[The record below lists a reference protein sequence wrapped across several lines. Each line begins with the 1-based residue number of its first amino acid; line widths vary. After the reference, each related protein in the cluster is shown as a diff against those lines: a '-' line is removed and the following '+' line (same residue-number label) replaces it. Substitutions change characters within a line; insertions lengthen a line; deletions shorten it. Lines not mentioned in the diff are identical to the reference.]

1 MKKRKLTPIQQQYR
15 KERRRIQNAM
25 NRLDK
30 QGYVLPEDLL
40 PSIPKKVTQASI
52 NRLKKITSESIYKK
66 SKKLDFET
74 GEAIPG
80 IVARDKARSQRAKE
94 AARRRSFKQEYV
106 SPQFYTEP
114 PQSVSTQSA
123 SLPAHAQPYT
133 TFPSGAD
140 IIISNFRSDV
150 IGRFPESAGPILNRW
165 LDGLLAQQDK
175 EDVANMLETAAANG
189 VVIDYKVA
197 YNTEAL
203 MGAIADFMDYLETTS
218 GFKQDL
224 MDTLEFEED
233 WEFPD

>member
-1 MKKRKLTPIQQQYR
+1 MKTRKLTSAQQQYK
-15 KERRRIQNAM
+15 KERNRIQSAM
-25 NRLDK
+25 RRLEK
-30 QGYVLPEDLL
+30 QGYVLPDDLL
-40 PSIPKKVTQASI
+40 PSTPKKVTQASI
-52 NRLKKITSESIYKK
+52 NRLKKITTESIYKK

-74 GEAIPG
+74 GEITPG

-106 SPQFYTEP
+106 SPQVYTEP
-114 PQSVSTQSA
+114 PQ
-123 SLPAHAQPYT
+123 YT

-140 IIISNFRSDV
+140 IIINNFRSDV

-189 VVIDYKVA
+189 VLIDYKVA

-203 MGAIADFMDYLETTS
+203 MGAIADFMDYLDTTS

>member
-1 MKKRKLTPIQQQYR
+1 MAKRKLTPIQQQYR

-25 NRLDK
+25 NRLEK

-40 PSIPKKVTQASI
+40 PSIPKKVTQSSI

-74 GEAIPG
+74 GEITPG

-106 SPQFYTEP
+106 SPQVYTEP
-114 PQSVSTQSA
+114 PQ
-123 SLPAHAQPYT
+123 YT

-140 IIISNFRSDV
+140 IIINNFRSDV

-175 EDVANMLETAAANG
+175 EDVANMLETAVANG

>member
-1 MKKRKLTPIQQQYR
+1 MAKRKLTPIQQQYR

-25 NRLDK
+25 NRLEK

-40 PSIPKKVTQASI
+40 PSMPKKVTQASI

-74 GEAIPG
+74 GEITPG

-94 AARRRSFKQEYV
+94 AARRRAFKQEYV
-106 SPQFYTEP
+106 SPQVYTEP
-114 PQSVSTQSA
+114 PQ
-123 SLPAHAQPYT
+123 YT

-140 IIISNFRSDV
+140 IIINNFRSDV

-197 YNTEAL
+197 YNTELL
-203 MGAIADFMDYLETTS
+203 MGAIADFMDYLDTTS

>member
-1 MKKRKLTPIQQQYR
+1 MAKRKLTPIQQQYR

-25 NRLDK
+25 NRLEK

-74 GEAIPG
+74 GEITPG

-94 AARRRSFKQEYV
+94 AARRRAFKQEYA
-106 SPQFYTEP
+106 SPQVYTEP
-114 PQSVSTQSA
+114 PQ
-123 SLPAHAQPYT
+123 YT

-140 IIISNFRSDV
+140 IIINNFRSDV

>member
-1 MKKRKLTPIQQQYR
+1 MAKRKLTPTQQQYR

-25 NRLDK
+25 NRLEK

-40 PSIPKKVTQASI
+40 PSMPKKVTQASI
-52 NRLKKITSESIYKK
+52 NRLKKITTEAIYKK
-66 SKKLDFET
+66 SVRLDTET
-74 GEAIPG
+74 GETTPG
-80 IVARDKARSQRAKE
+80 IVARDKARSQRAKK
-94 AARRRSFKQEYV
+94 AARSRAFKQEYV
-106 SPQFYTEP
+106 APEVYIEP
-114 PQSVSTQSA
+114 PQ
-123 SLPAHAQPYT
+123 YT

-140 IIISNFRSDV
+140 IIINNFRTDV

-203 MGAIADFMDYLETTS
+203 MGAIADFMDYLDTTS

>member
-1 MKKRKLTPIQQQYR
+1 MTKRKLTPIQQQYR

-25 NRLDK
+25 NRLEK

-52 NRLKKITSESIYKK
+52 NRLKKITTEAIYKK
-66 SKKLDFET
+66 SVRLDTET
-74 GEAIPG
+74 GEITPG

-94 AARRRSFKQEYV
+94 AARRRAFKQEYV
-106 SPQFYTEP
+106 SPQVYTEP
-114 PQSVSTQSA
+114 PQ
-123 SLPAHAQPYT
+123 YT

-140 IIISNFRSDV
+140 IIINNFRSDV

>member
-1 MKKRKLTPIQQQYR
+1 MAKRKLTPIQQQYR

-25 NRLDK
+25 NRLEK

-40 PSIPKKVTQASI
+40 PSMPKKVTQASI

-74 GEAIPG
+74 GEITPG
-80 IVARDKARSQRAKE
+80 IVAREKARSQRAKE
-94 AARRRSFKQEYV
+94 AARRRSFKQEYA

-114 PQSVSTQSA
+114 PQ
-123 SLPAHAQPYT
+123 YT

-140 IIISNFRSDV
+140 IIINNFRSDV

-203 MGAIADFMDYLETTS
+203 MGAIADFMDYLDTTS

>member
-1 MKKRKLTPIQQQYR
+1 MAKRKKRKLTPIQQQYR

-25 NRLDK
+25 NRLEK

-40 PSIPKKVTQASI
+40 PSIPKRVTQASI

-74 GEAIPG
+74 GEITPG

-94 AARRRSFKQEYV
+94 AARRRAFKQEYA
-106 SPQFYTEP
+106 SPQVYTEP
-114 PQSVSTQSA
+114 PK
-123 SLPAHAQPYT
+123 YT

-140 IIISNFRSDV
+140 IIINNFRSDV

-165 LDGLLAQQDK
+165 LDDLLAQQDK

-203 MGAIADFMDYLETTS
+203 MGAIADFMNYLDTTS

-224 MDTLEFEED
+224 MDTLEFDED

>member
-1 MKKRKLTPIQQQYR
+1 MAKRKLTPIQQQYR

-25 NRLDK
+25 NRLEK

-74 GEAIPG
+74 GEITPG

-94 AARRRSFKQEYV
+94 AARTRSIKKE
-106 SPQFYTEP
+106 YTEP
-114 PQSVSTQSA
+114 TVYIEPPQ
-123 SLPAHAQPYT
+123 YT

-140 IIISNFRSDV
+140 IIINNFRSDV

-203 MGAIADFMDYLETTS
+203 MGAIADFMDYLDTTS

>member
-1 MKKRKLTPIQQQYR
+1 MAKRKLTPIQQQYR

-94 AARRRSFKQEYV
+94 AARRRSFKQEYA

-114 PQSVSTQSA
+114 PQ
-123 SLPAHAQPYT
+123 YT

-203 MGAIADFMDYLETTS
+203 MGAIADFMDYLDTTS

>member
-1 MKKRKLTPIQQQYR
+1 MAKRKLTPIQQQYR

-25 NRLDK
+25 NRLEK

-52 NRLKKITSESIYKK
+52 NRLIKITSESIYKK

-74 GEAIPG
+74 GEITPG
-80 IVARDKARSQRAKE
+80 IVARDKARSQRAKK
-94 AARRRSFKQEYV
+94 AARSRAFKQEYV
-106 SPQFYTEP
+106 APEVYIEP
-114 PQSVSTQSA
+114 PQ
-123 SLPAHAQPYT
+123 YT

-140 IIISNFRSDV
+140 IIINNFRTDV

-175 EDVANMLETAAANG
+175 EDVANMLETASANG

-203 MGAIADFMDYLETTS
+203 MGAIADFMDYLDTTP

-224 MDTLEFEED
+224 MDILEFEED

>member
-1 MKKRKLTPIQQQYR
+1 MAKRKLTPIQQQYR

-25 NRLDK
+25 NGLDK

-94 AARRRSFKQEYV
+94 AARRRSFKQEYA

-114 PQSVSTQSA
+114 PQ
-123 SLPAHAQPYT
+123 YT

-203 MGAIADFMDYLETTS
+203 MGAIADFMDYLDTTS

-224 MDTLEFEED
+224 MDTLELEED

>member
-1 MKKRKLTPIQQQYR
+1 MAKRKLTPIQQQYR

-25 NRLDK
+25 NRLEK

-40 PSIPKKVTQASI
+40 PSMPKKVTQASI

-74 GEAIPG
+74 GEITPG

-94 AARRRSFKQEYV
+94 AARRRAFKQEYV
-106 SPQFYTEP
+106 SPQVYTEP
-114 PQSVSTQSA
+114 PQ
-123 SLPAHAQPYT
+123 YT

-140 IIISNFRSDV
+140 IIINNFRSDV

-175 EDVANMLETAAANG
+175 EDVANMLETAVANG

-203 MGAIADFMDYLETTS
+203 MGAIADFMDYLDTTS

-233 WEFPD
+233 WEFPY

>member
-1 MKKRKLTPIQQQYR
+1 MAKRKLTPIQQQYR

-25 NRLDK
+25 NRLEK

-52 NRLKKITSESIYKK
+52 NRLKKITTEAIYKK
-66 SKKLDFET
+66 SVRLDTET
-74 GEAIPG
+74 GEITPG

-94 AARRRSFKQEYV
+94 AARRRAFKQEYV
-106 SPQFYTEP
+106 SPQVYTEP
-114 PQSVSTQSA
+114 PQ
-123 SLPAHAQPYT
+123 YT

>member
-1 MKKRKLTPIQQQYR
+1 MKKRKLTSVQQQYK
-15 KERRRIQNAM
+15 KERNRIQSAM
-25 NRLDK
+25 RRLEK
-30 QGYVLPEDLL
+30 QGYVLPDDLL
-40 PSIPKKVTQASI
+40 PSVPKKVTQASI
-52 NRLKKITSESIYKK
+52 NRLKKITTEAIYKK
-66 SKKLDFET
+66 SVRLDVET
-74 GEAIPG
+74 GEITPG

-106 SPQFYTEP
+106 SPQVYTEP
-114 PQSVSTQSA
+114 PQ
-123 SLPAHAQPYT
+123 YT

-140 IIISNFRSDV
+140 IIINNFRSDV

-165 LDGLLAQQDK
+165 LEGLLAQQDK

-189 VVIDYKVA
+189 VIIDYKVA

-203 MGAIADFMDYLETTS
+203 MGAIADFMDYLDTTS

>member
-1 MKKRKLTPIQQQYR
+1 MAKRKLTPIQQQYR

-25 NRLDK
+25 NRLEK
-30 QGYVLPEDLL
+30 QGYVLPKDLL
-40 PSIPKKVTQASI
+40 PSMPKKVTQASI

-74 GEAIPG
+74 GEITPG

-94 AARRRSFKQEYV
+94 AARRRSFKQEYA

-114 PQSVSTQSA
+114 PQ
-123 SLPAHAQPYT
+123 YT

-140 IIISNFRSDV
+140 IIINNFRSDV

-165 LDGLLAQQDK
+165 LDDLLAQQDK

-203 MGAIADFMDYLETTS
+203 MGAIADFMDYLDTTS

-224 MDTLEFEED
+224 MDSLEFEED

>member
-1 MKKRKLTPIQQQYR
+1 MARRKLTSVQQQYK
-15 KERRRIQNAM
+15 KERNRIQSAM
-25 NRLDK
+25 RRLEK
-30 QGYVLPEDLL
+30 QGYVLPDDLL
-40 PSIPKKVTQASI
+40 PSTPKKVTQASI
-52 NRLKKITSESIYKK
+52 NRLKKITTEVIYKK
-66 SKKLDFET
+66 SVRLDVET
-74 GEAIPG
+74 GEITPG

-94 AARRRSFKQEYV
+94 AARRRAFKQEYA
-106 SPQFYTEP
+106 SPQVYTEP
-114 PQSVSTQSA
+114 PQ
-123 SLPAHAQPYT
+123 YT

-140 IIISNFRSDV
+140 IIINNFRSDV

-203 MGAIADFMDYLETTS
+203 MGAIADFMNYLDTTS

>member
-1 MKKRKLTPIQQQYR
+1 MKKRKLTSVQQQYK
-15 KERRRIQNAM
+15 KERNRIQSAM
-25 NRLDK
+25 RRLEK
-30 QGYVLPEDLL
+30 QGYVLPDDLL
-40 PSIPKKVTQASI
+40 PSTPKKVTQASI
-52 NRLKKITSESIYKK
+52 NRLKKITTESIYKK
-66 SKKLDFET
+66 SVRLDVET
-74 GEAIPG
+74 GEITPG

-94 AARRRSFKQEYV
+94 AARRRAFKQEYV
-106 SPQFYTEP
+106 SPQVYTEP
-114 PQSVSTQSA
+114 PQ
-123 SLPAHAQPYT
+123 YT

-140 IIISNFRSDV
+140 IIINNFRSDV

-203 MGAIADFMDYLETTS
+203 MGAIADFMDYLDTTS

-224 MDTLEFEED
+224 MDALEFEED

>member
-1 MKKRKLTPIQQQYR
+1 MAKRKLTPIQQQYR

-25 NRLDK
+25 NRLEK

-40 PSIPKKVTQASI
+40 PSMPKKVTQASI

-74 GEAIPG
+74 GEITPG

-106 SPQFYTEP
+106 SPQVYTEP
-114 PQSVSTQSA
+114 PQ
-123 SLPAHAQPYT
+123 YT

-140 IIISNFRSDV
+140 IIINNFRSDV
-150 IGRFPESAGPILNRW
+150 IGRFPESAGPTLNRW

>member
-1 MKKRKLTPIQQQYR
+1 MARRKLTSVQQQYK
-15 KERRRIQNAM
+15 KERNRIQSAM
-25 NRLDK
+25 RRLEK
-30 QGYVLPEDLL
+30 QGYVLPDDLL
-40 PSIPKKVTQASI
+40 PSTPKKVTQASI
-52 NRLKKITSESIYKK
+52 NRLKKITTEVIYKK
-66 SKKLDFET
+66 SVRLDVET
-74 GEAIPG
+74 GEITPG

-94 AARRRSFKQEYV
+94 AARRRAFKQEYV
-106 SPQFYTEP
+106 SPQVYTEP
-114 PQSVSTQSA
+114 PQ
-123 SLPAHAQPYT
+123 YT
-133 TFPSGAD
+133 TFPPGAD
-140 IIISNFRSDV
+140 IIINNFRSDV

-203 MGAIADFMDYLETTS
+203 MGAIADFMDYLDTTS

>member
-1 MKKRKLTPIQQQYR
+1 MKTRKLTSAQQQYK
-15 KERRRIQNAM
+15 KERNRIQSAM
-25 NRLDK
+25 RRLEK
-30 QGYVLPEDLL
+30 QGYVLPDDLL
-40 PSIPKKVTQASI
+40 PSTPKKVTQASI
-52 NRLKKITSESIYKK
+52 NRLKKITTESIYKK

-74 GEAIPG
+74 GEITPG

-106 SPQFYTEP
+106 SPQVYTEP
-114 PQSVSTQSA
+114 PQ
-123 SLPAHAQPYT
+123 YT

-140 IIISNFRSDV
+140 IIINNFRSDV

>member
-1 MKKRKLTPIQQQYR
+1 MAKRKLTPIQQQYR

-25 NRLDK
+25 NRLEK

-74 GEAIPG
+74 GEITPG

-94 AARRRSFKQEYV
+94 AARRRAFKQEYV
-106 SPQFYTEP
+106 SPQVYTEP
-114 PQSVSTQSA
+114 PQ
-123 SLPAHAQPYT
+123 YT

-140 IIISNFRSDV
+140 IIINNFRSDV

-165 LDGLLAQQDK
+165 IDGLLAQQDK

-203 MGAIADFMDYLETTS
+203 MGAIADFMDYLDTTS

>member
-1 MKKRKLTPIQQQYR
+1 MAKRKLTSIQQQYR

-25 NRLDK
+25 NRLEK
-30 QGYVLPEDLL
+30 QGYVLPEGLL
-40 PSIPKKVTQASI
+40 PSMPKKITQASI

-74 GEAIPG
+74 GEITPG

-94 AARRRSFKQEYV
+94 AARRRAFKQEYV
-106 SPQFYTEP
+106 SPQVYTEP
-114 PQSVSTQSA
+114 PQ
-123 SLPAHAQPYT
+123 YT

-140 IIISNFRSDV
+140 IIINNFRSDV

-203 MGAIADFMDYLETTS
+203 MGAIADFMDYLDTTS

>member
-1 MKKRKLTPIQQQYR
+1 MAKRKLTPIQQQYR

-25 NRLDK
+25 NRLEK

-52 NRLKKITSESIYKK
+52 NRLKKINTEAIYKK
-66 SKKLDFET
+66 SVRLDTET
-74 GEAIPG
+74 GETTPG

-114 PQSVSTQSA
+114 PQ
-123 SLPAHAQPYT
+123 YT

-203 MGAIADFMDYLETTS
+203 MGAIADFMDYLDTTS

>member
-1 MKKRKLTPIQQQYR
+1 MAKRKLTPIQQQYR

-25 NRLDK
+25 NRLEK

-40 PSIPKKVTQASI
+40 PSMPKKVTQASI

-74 GEAIPG
+74 GEITPG

-94 AARRRSFKQEYV
+94 AARRRAFKQEYV
-106 SPQFYTEP
+106 SPQVYTEP
-114 PQSVSTQSA
+114 PQ
-123 SLPAHAQPYT
+123 YT

-140 IIISNFRSDV
+140 IIINNFRSDV

-175 EDVANMLETAAANG
+175 EDVANMLETAAAKG

-203 MGAIADFMDYLETTS
+203 MGAIADFMDYLDTTS

>member
-1 MKKRKLTPIQQQYR
+1 MAKRKLTPIQQQYR

-25 NRLDK
+25 NRLEK
-30 QGYVLPEDLL
+30 QGYGLPEDLL
-40 PSIPKKVTQASI
+40 PSMPKKVTQASI

-74 GEAIPG
+74 GEITPG

-94 AARRRSFKQEYV
+94 AARRRSFKQEYA

-114 PQSVSTQSA
+114 PQ
-123 SLPAHAQPYT
+123 YT

-140 IIISNFRSDV
+140 IIINNFRSDV

>member
-1 MKKRKLTPIQQQYR
+1 MAKRKLTPIQQQYR
-15 KERRRIQNAM
+15 KERRRIQSAM
-25 NRLDK
+25 NRLEK
-30 QGYVLPEDLL
+30 QGYVLPDDLL
-40 PSIPKKVTQASI
+40 PSTPKKVTQASI
-52 NRLKKITSESIYKK
+52 RRLKKITSEAIYKK

-74 GEAIPG
+74 GEITPG

-106 SPQFYTEP
+106 APQVYTEP
-114 PQSVSTQSA
+114 PQ
-123 SLPAHAQPYT
+123 YT

-140 IIISNFRSDV
+140 IIINNFRSDV

-203 MGAIADFMDYLETTS
+203 MGAIADFMDYLDTTS

>member
-1 MKKRKLTPIQQQYR
+1 MAKRKLTPIQQQYR

-25 NRLDK
+25 NRLEK

-74 GEAIPG
+74 GEITPG

-94 AARRRSFKQEYV
+94 AARRRSFKQEYA

-114 PQSVSTQSA
+114 PQ
-123 SLPAHAQPYT
+123 YT

-140 IIISNFRSDV
+140 IIINNFRSDV

-203 MGAIADFMDYLETTS
+203 MGAIADFMDYLDTTS

>member
-1 MKKRKLTPIQQQYR
+1 MAKRKLTPIQQQYR

-25 NRLDK
+25 NRLEK

-74 GEAIPG
+74 GEITPG

-94 AARRRSFKQEYV
+94 AARRRSFKQEYT
-106 SPQFYTEP
+106 SPQVYTEP
-114 PQSVSTQSA
+114 PQ
-123 SLPAHAQPYT
+123 YT

-140 IIISNFRSDV
+140 IIINNFRSDV

-203 MGAIADFMDYLETTS
+203 MGAIADFMDYLDTTS

-224 MDTLEFEED
+224 MDTLEFDED

>member
-1 MKKRKLTPIQQQYR
+1 MAKRKLTPIQQQYR

-25 NRLDK
+25 NRLEK

-52 NRLKKITSESIYKK
+52 NRLEKITSESIYKK

-74 GEAIPG
+74 GETIPG

-94 AARRRSFKQEYV
+94 AARRRSFKQEYA

-114 PQSVSTQSA
+114 PQ
-123 SLPAHAQPYT
+123 YT

-140 IIISNFRSDV
+140 IIINNFRSDV

-203 MGAIADFMDYLETTS
+203 MGAIADFMDYLDTTS

>member
-1 MKKRKLTPIQQQYR
+1 MAKRKLTPIQQQYR

-25 NRLDK
+25 NRLEK

-40 PSIPKKVTQASI
+40 PSMPKKVTQASI
-52 NRLKKITSESIYKK
+52 NRLKKINTEAIYKK
-66 SKKLDFET
+66 SVRLDTET
-74 GEAIPG
+74 GETTPG

-114 PQSVSTQSA
+114 PQ
-123 SLPAHAQPYT
+123 YT

-203 MGAIADFMDYLETTS
+203 MGAIADFMDYLDTTS

>member
-1 MKKRKLTPIQQQYR
+1 MAKRKLTPIQQQYR

-25 NRLDK
+25 NRLEK

-74 GEAIPG
+74 GEITPG

-106 SPQFYTEP
+106 SPQVYTEP
-114 PQSVSTQSA
+114 PQ
-123 SLPAHAQPYT
+123 YT

-140 IIISNFRSDV
+140 IIINNFRTDV

-233 WEFPD
+233 WELPD

>member
-1 MKKRKLTPIQQQYR
+1 MAKRKLTPIQQQYR

-25 NRLDK
+25 NRLEK
-30 QGYVLPEDLL
+30 QGYALPEDLL
-40 PSIPKKVTQASI
+40 PSMPKKVTQASI

-74 GEAIPG
+74 GEITPG

-106 SPQFYTEP
+106 SPQVYTEP
-114 PQSVSTQSA
+114 PQ
-123 SLPAHAQPYT
+123 YT

-140 IIISNFRSDV
+140 IIINNFRSDV

-203 MGAIADFMDYLETTS
+203 MGAIADFMNYLDTTS

>member
-1 MKKRKLTPIQQQYR
+1 MAKRKLTPIQQQYR

-25 NRLDK
+25 NRLEK

-40 PSIPKKVTQASI
+40 PSMPKKVTQASI

-74 GEAIPG
+74 GEITPG

-114 PQSVSTQSA
+114 PQ
-123 SLPAHAQPYT
+123 YT

-140 IIISNFRSDV
+140 IIINNFRSDV
-150 IGRFPESAGPILNRW
+150 IGRFPESAGPILTRW

>member
-1 MKKRKLTPIQQQYR
+1 MAKRKLTPIQQQYR

-25 NRLDK
+25 NRLEK

-40 PSIPKKVTQASI
+40 PSIPKKITQASI

-74 GEAIPG
+74 GEITPG

-94 AARRRSFKQEYV
+94 AARRRAFKQEYA
-106 SPQFYTEP
+106 SPQVYTEP
-114 PQSVSTQSA
+114 PK
-123 SLPAHAQPYT
+123 YT

-140 IIISNFRSDV
+140 IIINNFRSDV

-203 MGAIADFMDYLETTS
+203 MGAIADFMDYLDTTS

>member
-1 MKKRKLTPIQQQYR
+1 MKKRKLTPLQQHYK
-15 KERRRIQNAM
+15 KERNRIQSAM
-25 NRLDK
+25 RRLEK
-30 QGYVLPEDLL
+30 QGYVLPDDLL
-40 PSIPKKVTQASI
+40 PSVPKKVTQASI
-52 NRLKKITSESIYKK
+52 NRLKKITIEEIYKK
-66 SKKLDFET
+66 SVRLDIET
-74 GEAIPG
+74 GEITPG
-80 IVARDKARSQRAKE
+80 IVARDKARSQRAKKS
-94 AARRRSFKQEYV
+94 ARTRAFKQEYV
-106 SPQFYTEP
+106 SPKVYTEP
-114 PQSVSTQSA
+114 PK
-123 SLPAHAQPYT
+123 YT

-140 IIISNFRSDV
+140 IIINNFRSDV
-150 IGRFPESAGPILNRW
+150 IGRFPESAGPILNTW

-203 MGAIADFMDYLETTS
+203 MGAIADFMDYLDTTS

>member
-1 MKKRKLTPIQQQYR
+1 MAKRKLTPIQQQYR

-25 NRLDK
+25 NRLEK

-40 PSIPKKVTQASI
+40 PSMPKKVTQASI
-52 NRLKKITSESIYKK
+52 NRLKKITSEAIYKK

-74 GEAIPG
+74 GEITPG

-106 SPQFYTEP
+106 SPQVYTEP
-114 PQSVSTQSA
+114 PQ
-123 SLPAHAQPYT
+123 YT

>member
-1 MKKRKLTPIQQQYR
+1 MAKRKLTPIQQQYR

-74 GEAIPG
+74 GEITPG

-94 AARRRSFKQEYV
+94 AARRRAFKQEYV
-106 SPQFYTEP
+106 SPQVYTET
-114 PQSVSTQSA
+114 PQ
-123 SLPAHAQPYT
+123 YT

-140 IIISNFRSDV
+140 IIINNFRSDV

-175 EDVANMLETAAANG
+175 EDVANMLETAVANG

-203 MGAIADFMDYLETTS
+203 MGAIADFMDYLDTTS